1 MKNSFSLFYK
11 TTKMILLASTD
22 PENMRQDGEL
32 MIMKIIGDKTL
43 CIRQT
48 AGHPVATSIVS
59 S

>member
-1 MKNSFSLFYK
+1 
-11 TTKMILLASTD
+11 MILLASTD